1 MNEKIVTSQAELDAI
16 PVDYNGK
23 IIIKFGTANSLAV
36 VSKKYLRP
44 VEASDDSFVWA
55 SGNSSVEAYENS
67 SVEAYGISSVEAY
80 GDSFVCAYDN
90 SSVWAYENSSI

>member
-67 SVEAYGISSVEAY
+67 SVEAYG
-80 GDSFVCAYDN
+80 DSFVCAYDN